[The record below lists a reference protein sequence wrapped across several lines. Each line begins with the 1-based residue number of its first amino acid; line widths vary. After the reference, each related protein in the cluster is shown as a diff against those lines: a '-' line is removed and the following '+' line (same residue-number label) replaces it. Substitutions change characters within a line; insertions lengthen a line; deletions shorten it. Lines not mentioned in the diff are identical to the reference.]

1 MNDQIKPA
9 LFWADN
15 AAQKKKRWEK
25 QQALLLLAAIFKSV

>member
-15 AAQKKKRWEK
+15 AAQKKKAMGK
-25 QQALLLLAAIFKSV
+25 AAGAAPASCHF